1 MAQERVRRQRVTGW
15 GPVAKHSAMTI
26 ARQDPQFLERA
37 GRRARAQRRRQ
48 LILNAALA
56 AMAAVTLVLVY
67 AALLK

>member
-1 MAQERVRRQRVTGW
+1 M
-15 GPVAKHSAMTI
+15 AKHSAMTI

-37 GRRARAQRRRQ
+37 ARRARAQRRRQ